1 MKFYTRL
8 LLTLAV
14 LIISCLVALGL
25 LINHAIYTRIS
36 SRDAENLKHD
46 AERINETYKAHH
58 EASLKEYAHLNN
70 FTISIH
76 SNDGGKTLF
85 KSDHKV
91 PANPNINVVGNPS
104 NLLYDTHKDH
114 QRYTYKFIS
123 NDHFIIITG
132 YDNEI
137 IQLQFE
143 AWKYITIIGLF
154 IIALVFLIVRN
165 INRTYIRPINDV
177 TYATKLLAQGH
188 YHIRVPESNVKETR
202 DLFVTTNELARRLQ
216 KMYNEQKIQSNR
228 LKTTLEN
235 IPSSVLMIDKY
246 GKIVIA
252 NTAYY
257 EMFNPETNVV
267 NQNYNRVIKG
277 KLNTLII
284 DAFKTEKTMNEQVK
298 VYLNNVHERYFDTVC
313 VPILSRK
320 KKRMQGMV
328 VVLHDITSLKKLENL
343 RREFVANVS
352 HELKTPITSIK
363 GFAETLIDGAKND
376 ETTLDEFLNII
387 LKESNRIESLVED
400 LLDLS
405 HIEQQKEVEIEPVDL
420 SEVTRNTVKTLYTN
434 GKKKNISL
442 ETDIED
448 YVIIDAQTS
457 KIAQVVVNI
466 VSNAINYSPQ
476 DSKVYVRVYK
486 EGEKCVLEVE
496 DFGIGIAPEDQK
508 HIFERFYRVDKARSR
523 DSGGTGLGLSI
534 TKHIVEAYHGRIQ
547 IDSQVGVGTTFK
559 VIFFDNKTKSIK
571 LS

>member
-8 LLTLAV
+8 LLTLAI

-25 LINHAIYTRIS
+25 LINHAIYTTIS

-46 AERINETYKAHH
+46 AERINKTYKAHH
-58 EASLKEYAHLNN
+58 EEALKEYAHLNN

-85 KSDHKV
+85 KSDKKV

-104 NLLYDTHKDH
+104 NLLYDTHHDN
-114 QRYTYKFIS
+114 RRFTYKYIS

-137 IQLQFE
+137 TQLQFE
-143 AWKYITIIGLF
+143 AWKYIAIIGLF

-284 DAFKTEKTMNEQVK
+284 DAFKTEKTMKEQVK

-405 HIEQQKEVEIEPVDL
+405 HIEQQKEIETEPVDL
-420 SEVTRNTVKTLYTN
+420 SDVTRNTVKTLYTN
-434 GKKKNISL
+434 GKKKNITL

-448 YVIIDAQTS
+448 YVIIDAETS

-476 DSKVYVRVYK
+476 DSRIHVRVYK
-486 EGEKCVLEVE
+486 DGEKRVLEVE

-559 VIFFDNKTKSIK
+559 VIFFDNKNKSIK